1 MPPTL
6 ADALTDQ
13 GVQVVSTRE
22 LNRSTSQTLRRL
34 ADGRRLVITRQRE
47 PVGVLLSIRDV
58 IALFAAAHSVRAPTP
73 AGGSEADAT
82 AEGRLPHLAPRDRV
96 DLLRAMSRVEVGFA
110 EPGTAVPIWTRS
122 GRWLAVCS
130 IGEDGGVVVADLL
143 AGWEL
148 ERLVM
153 GEELWR
159 ARERQYSQRSVH
171 GRMPSGAP
179 ARRVVPP
186 KP

>member
-1 MPPTL
+1 M
-6 ADALTDQ
+6 
-13 GVQVVSTRE
+13 
-22 LNRSTSQTLRRL
+22 
-34 ADGRRLVITRQRE
+34 
-47 PVGVLLSIRDV
+47 
-58 IALFAAAHSVRAPTP
+58 
-73 AGGSEADAT
+73 
-82 AEGRLPHLAPRDRV
+82 
-96 DLLRAMSRVEVGFA
+96 DLLRAMSHVEAGFP

-130 IGEDGGVVVADLL
+130 IGEDGGVLIAELL

-159 ARERQYSQRSVH
+159 ARERQYSQRSLH
-171 GRMPSGAP
+171 GRMPRGAP